1 MDIDSKITLRDKN
14 KEQITEVLVH
24 SFTDNLVIGTIMS
37 YSFDAVLQKKITEFE
52 HIVQTQQFSLLDEA
66 TAQLDTYNWQ
76 IDGKDWKIFDFQ
88 VFNTKD
94 ISFRVKKKNKFSS
107 TDFIAELQFLTT
119 EQGGRKTFV
128 TSGYRPHIE
137 FDGYP
142 NHLTSGQQTYI
153 NQETVAPG
161 ETVKAEISILSKD
174 YFANRLYKDMIFK
187 FCEGPHTMGYGKIIE
202 IVNMDLKAAS

>member
-1 MDIDSKITLRDKN
+1 MDIDNKIILRDKN
-14 KEQITEVLVH
+14 KEQIAEVLVH
-24 SFTDNLVIGTIMS
+24 SFTENLVIGTIVS
-37 YSFDAVLQKKITEFE
+37 YSFDSILQQRITEFE
-52 HIVQTQQFSLLDEA
+52 HIVQTQQFSVLDEIA
-66 TAQLDTYNWQ
+66 AQLDAYNWQ
-76 IDGKDWKIFDFQ
+76 INGKDWAIFDFQ

-94 ISFRVKKKNKFSS
+94 ISFRVMRKNKFAT

-137 FDGYP
+137 FDGFP

-153 NQETVAPG
+153 NQKTVTPG

-174 YFANRLYKDMIFK
+174 YFTNRLYKDMTFK
-187 FCEGPHTMGYGKIIE
+187 FCEGKHIMGYGKIIE
-202 IVNMDLKAAS
+202 LVNMHLKK